1 MPDINVTLILPSGGA
16 RNAEIPDDVKVH
28 DLLAELTS
36 LLQLPTVGPDGRP
49 MAYRLD
55 SKALGRELRD
65 DETLA
70 EADVPEDDRLMIT
83 ADITAGAG
91 SVAETPR
98 MRRLRADHE
107 LMLEMAARSDLIS
120 FTASAIRP
128 NLPPERYII
137 TFKCKSIVGV
147 DRQGNP
153 KYAEHHQVEIYLHNQ
168 YPHRWPGMKWMTP
181 IWHPNINHTN
191 GSVCID
197 AAWWAASRSLDRLV
211 VMLGEMLQWKN
222 FHDDPTKPPF
232 PWDADAAR
240 WSREYRQKHPD
251 AFPLDQRELLRPER
265 VKFGSSE
272 SSKKSKADV
281 KLNPTDSESTKG
293 NVKLDPADSEKSK
306 VSVKLNSDDPTKAK
320 AGVKINPG
328 NSEKE
333 QSSSRIKLKPL
344 DLLKKKPKIRLK

>member
-1 MPDINVTLILPSGGA
+1 MRKNMSDHNLTLILPNGGV
-16 RNAEIPDDVKVH
+16 RNAEIPDDVRAR
-28 DLLAELTS
+28 DLLEELTS

-55 SKALGRELRD
+55 SKALGRELKE

-70 EADVPEDDRLMIT
+70 ETDIPENDRLMIT
-83 ADITAGAG
+83 ADVTAGG
-91 SVAETPR
+91 GTSVAETPR

-107 LMLEMAARSDLIS
+107 LMLEMVARSDLIF
-120 FTASAIRP
+120 FTASSMRP

-137 TFKCKSIVGV
+137 TFKCKSIAAV

-168 YPHRWPGMKWMTP
+168 YPHRWPGMKWLTP
-181 IWHPNINHTN
+181 IWHPNINHLN

-232 PWDADAAR
+232 PWDAEAAR
-240 WSREYRQKHPD
+240 WSREYRKKYPA
-251 AFPLDQRELLRPER
+251 AFPLDERELLRPER
-265 VKFGSSE
+265 VKLGSSG
-272 SSKKSKADV
+272 SSKKPKADV
-281 KLNPTDSESTKG
+281 KITPTDSEKT
-293 NVKLDPADSEKSK
+293 NV
-306 VSVKLNSDDPTKAK
+306 
-320 AGVKINPG
+320 GVKINPAESG
-328 NSEKE
+328 NVKANVKLGSTDSEKE
-333 QSSSRIKLKPL
+333 KPSGQVRLKPL